1 MDGLEY
7 LTPADYEIA
16 KQNGISYSIVYARVY
31 RYGWDIQ
38 RAITEPLR
46 QEGPWKA
53 YKDQALANG
62 VSYGMFMK
70 RLHQG
75 LSPEEAI
82 RQGRSLGGRK
92 LNPRISEEMYE
103 KAALNGIGRNT
114 LKCRI
119 FQLRWSD
126 ERALTEPVHLNKS
139 SKK

>member
-1 MDGLEY
+1 MDGSEFLRPE
-7 LTPADYEIA
+7 DFEIA
-16 KQNGISYSIVYARVY
+16 RQNGISYSIAYSRFY
-31 RYGWDIQ
+31 RYGWDKQ

-46 QEGPWKA
+46 QEGPWKT

-62 VSYGMFMK
+62 VPYGMFLR

-92 LNPRISEEMYE
+92 VNPRISEEMYE
-103 KAALNGIGRNT
+103 MAALNGIGRNT

-126 ERALTEPVHLNKS
+126 ERAITEPVHLNKS